1 MMDLATLE
9 VSLRTLLSS
18 KEPPMLQWR
27 RKVCDESGL
36 EPVQLRRKFPI
47 LNLQCL
53 YMLCFSLPSPSDF
66 KFASSLE

>member
-36 EPVQLRRKFPI
+36 FGIYIEAK
-47 LNLQCL
+47 
-53 YMLCFSLPSPSDF
+53 
-66 KFASSLE
+66 